1 MKIEIKSMVRMS
13 LLAALICVSS
23 YISFSIGTVPF
34 SAQSL
39 AIMIIGLL
47 LKPKEAGITVG
58 VYILLGAIGIPV
70 YANGS
75 SGIGILFGPTG
86 GYIWGFLL
94 GAIVISIIK
103 NKIKTD
109 AGAILATIIG
119 GIIVIYAFGVM
130 GLVFTAKMPITGAM
144 AVGVYPFLIGDVVK
158 VIAATWISKK
168 LENRL

>member
-130 GLVFTAKMPITGAM
+130 GLVFIAKMPITGAM

>member
-34 SAQSL
+34 SAQTL

-94 GAIVISIIK
+94 GAILISIIK